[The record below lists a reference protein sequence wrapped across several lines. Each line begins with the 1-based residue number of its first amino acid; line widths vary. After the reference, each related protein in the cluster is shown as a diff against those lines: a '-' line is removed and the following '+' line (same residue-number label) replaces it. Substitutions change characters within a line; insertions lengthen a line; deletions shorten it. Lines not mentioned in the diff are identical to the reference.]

1 MSRKLMVVAVLL
13 MLAVPAGAG
22 AQAFPPGSPGLG
34 DPYFP
39 LDGNGGYDVGN
50 YLLDVRYEPATD
62 HLRGVATISATATQ
76 DLSRFDLDL
85 HGLKVRAIAVDGE
98 PATWTR
104 DEDELVVTPATGI
117 PSGSAFTT
125 VVRYDGVP
133 ETIGDGQLGLS
144 GFVHTDDGALV
155 AGQPEVADTW
165 FPVNDHPLD
174 KASYLFR
181 ITVPRG
187 TKAIA
192 NGELIR
198 KRYRNDETITWVWRA
213 KEPMAS
219 YLATATIGQFIIT
232 RSDAGGRRS
241 YNAIDPVLFKATGPH
256 GGQRYA
262 ISQNGDNGYRRFSR
276 ATTIPAGGATMSF
289 WVNRDTEPTWDYFM
303 VEAKTSG
310 GSDWTTL
317 EDLNGHTS
325 QDTGNSCPSWHDIHP
340 FLAHYQTD
348 NGDGTCS
355 PTGTTGEWHAAS
367 GTSDGYEQWKVDLS
381 PWAGKKVRI
390 ALTYVSDET
399 VQHRG
404 VFVDDIEVE
413 GATGSTT
420 FESDAGGWAV
430 YAPPAD
436 SPGNDTDWVVGTKA
450 DEPPTYG
457 AIAKGSLERQPEIIA
472 FLEDFFGPYPFSTAG
487 GIVDNDPGIGFALEN
502 QTRPI
507 YSKDFFYNSES
518 GDSVVVHETA
528 HQWTGDDLALKRWA
542 DIWLNEGFATYT
554 EWLWSEHE
562 GGVGPDTYLAFYYS
576 VIPAGDPFWSLEI
589 GDPGPDLLFEQPV
602 YLRGGMTLQALRQTI
617 GDEAF
622 FQLVRA
628 WVDQHRRGN
637 VDTSEFIALAES
649 ISGQDLGAFFDDW
662 LYSDEKPTLGV
673 DDITASKGDA
683 ARGAGAKIPVPGK
696 AVLRK

>member
-1 MSRKLMVVAVLL
+1 MARRVVQLTVALVL
-13 MLAVPAGAG
+13 MLAAG
-22 AQAFPPGSPGLG
+22 AQAQAFAPGSPGIG

-39 LDGNGGYDVGN
+39 MDGNGGYDVSN
-50 YLLDVRYEPATD
+50 YVLDVGYNPPTD
-62 HLRGVATISATATQ
+62 QLRGLATITATATQ

-85 HGLKVRAIAVDGE
+85 KGLTVRGITVNGQ

-104 DEDELVVTPATGI
+104 NDTELVITPSAGI
-117 PSGSAFTT
+117 PSGSTFTT
-125 VVRYDGVP
+125 VVRYEGVP
-133 ETIGDGQLGLS
+133 ETIGDSQIGLS
-144 GFVHTDDGALV
+144 GFIHTDDGALV
-155 AGQPEVADTW
+155 AGQPEVAATW

-198 KRYRNDETITWVWRA
+198 KGYRTPDTTTWVWRA

-219 YLATATIGQFIIT
+219 YLATATIGRFTIT
-232 RSDAGGRRS
+232 TSDEGGIQS
-241 YNAIDPVLFKATGPH
+241 YNAIDPALFKPTGPH
-256 GGQRYA
+256 HGQRYA
-262 ISQNGDNGYRRFSR
+262 ISLNGDSAYKRFAR
-276 ATTIPAGGATMSF
+276 ASTIPAGGATMSF
-289 WVNRDTEPTWDYFM
+289 WINRDTEANWDYFM
-303 VEAKTSG
+303 VEAKTSS

-325 QDTGNSCPSWHDIHP
+325 QDTGNSCPGWLELHP
-340 FLAHYQTD
+340 FLTHYQTD

-355 PTGTTGEWHAAS
+355 PTGTTGEWHAAT

-381 PWAGKKVRI
+381 PWAGKKVRL
-390 ALTYVSDET
+390 ALTYVSDDV

-404 VFVDDIEVE
+404 VFVDDIKVD

-420 FESDAGGWAV
+420 FEADAGGWAP
-430 YAPPAD
+430 YPAPET
-436 SPGNDTDWVVGTKA
+436 SPGNENEWVVGTKA

-457 AIAKGSLERQPEIIA
+457 SIAKGSLERQPEIIS
-472 FLEDFFGPYPFSTAG
+472 FLEDFFGPYPFSSAG

-507 YSKDFFYNSES
+507 YSKDFFYNSTS

-528 HQWTGDDLALKRWA
+528 HQWTGDDLALKRWQ

-554 EWLWSEHE
+554 EWLWDEHE
-562 GGVGPDTYLAFYYS
+562 GGFGPDTYLAFYYS
-576 VIPAGDPFWSLEI
+576 VIPAGDPFWSLRI

-617 GDEAF
+617 GDEDF
-622 FQLVRA
+622 FTLVKE
-628 WVDQHRRGN
+628 WVAQHRRGN
-637 VDTSEFIALAES
+637 VDTQQFIALAES
-649 ISGQDLGAFFDDW
+649 ISGQDLDAFFDDW

-673 DDITASKGDA
+673 DSVAANNA
-683 ARGAGAKIPVPGK
+683 ARGRGPAIPAPGK
-696 AVLRK
+696 AVLKK